1 MAWVRSAVNKAVEAG
16 GQSSIRRSLR
26 NYADSM
32 KLHATTA
39 VVGGARVFHDRMV
52 AQNMRSFR
60 HTVKRLEEVSVSC
73 RGVERVQLLRRWLV
87 ALKEIERLVAAFAGS
102 NPNDLLPDEIKELP
116 ISPTLVYYVDPD
128 IVDEPKNFRDVFLQS
143 QALEGITLSMI
154 LEAPNEEEVS
164 LLSEIYGLCIKGEK
178 EERTALL
185 ASVQDLAKAF
195 AGYEDEV
202 LAKREELLQYV
213 QAAISGLKVN
223 ADLMRIED
231 EVFSLKEKI
240 EKFKPSNFDAKSNET
255 TTIDVKANHEALA
268 QIQMY
273 SKLEELL
280 LKKKY
285 FTCGDSSELH
295 AEKIDKL
302 KILSESL
309 ANSATKAQNR
319 ISENRSQKEEALNFR
334 LTKTKEVDQI
344 EKEVTMEIEELEKLK
359 DELEEKLKKV
369 NSLLLSAR
377 MRLHNAREERDQFN
391 EASNE
396 IVVHLKAKEDEMIR
410 SIASYTRE
418 SNVVDTWMHFLENT
432 WLHQTSHTKKEKEQI
447 NVELQRYG
455 ENYVNLIIQ
464 LLSSYEEKLGS
475 SVKQMRKLVENLS
488 SNKGLENPTAPDN
501 EDSKVNPRK
510 KLQDEFLDIESKFLA
525 TLTIVETI
533 NNQFHIQREGIY
545 RKDSDNVIKLLN
557 AIKKIKEE
565 YESIKRPKLEIEITP
580 RKQEQPQTETPKT
593 PKTPRTPSQK
603 KTFMRSLSSISLTNR
618 MRQDEAIMSPSIHR
632 RSKSAG
638 IDSLQMEVELDDMSD
653 YDSAEEISEWEFDD
667 VEQDHHTRS

>member
-1 MAWVRSAVNKAVEAG
+1 MAYKY
-16 GQSSIRRSLR
+16 GQ
-26 NYADSM
+26 
-32 KLHATTA
+32 
-39 VVGGARVFHDRMV
+39 
-52 AQNMRSFR
+52 
-60 HTVKRLEEVSVSC
+60 
-73 RGVERVQLLRRWLV
+73 
-87 ALKEIERLVAAFAGS
+87 
-102 NPNDLLPDEIKELP
+102 
-116 ISPTLVYYVDPD
+116 VYYVDPD
-128 IVDEPKNFRDVFLQS
+128 IVDEPKNFRDVFLHS

-255 TTIDVKANHEALA
+255 TAIDVKANNEALA

-285 FTCGDSSELH
+285 FTCGDSLELH

-319 ISENRSQKEEALNFR
+319 ISENSNVSHMIKITNSM
-334 LTKTKEVDQI
+334 
-344 EKEVTMEIEELEKLK
+344 EVTMEIEELEKLK

-369 NSLLLSAR
+369 NCLLLSAR
-377 MRLHNAREERDQFN
+377 MRLHNAREEREQFN

-418 SNVVDTWMHFLENT
+418 SNVVDTWMHFLKNT
-432 WLHQTSHTKKEKEQI
+432 WLHQTSHTKKEKEQV
-447 NVELQRYG
+447 NVELERYG
-455 ENYVNLIIQ
+455 ENYMNLIIQ

-488 SNKGLENPTAPDN
+488 SNKGLENLTAPDN

-525 TLTIVETI
+525 TLTIVDTI
-533 NNQFHIQREGIY
+533 NNQFHIQKEGIY

-580 RKQEQPQTETPKT
+580 QKQEQPQSEISKT

-618 MRQDEAIMSPSIHR
+618 IRQDEAIMSPSIHR

>member
-1 MAWVRSAVNKAVEAG
+1 MPG
-16 GQSSIRRSLR
+16 LP
-26 NYADSM
+26 
-32 KLHATTA
+32 
-39 VVGGARVFHDRMV
+39 
-52 AQNMRSFR
+52 AQIS
-60 HTVKRLEEVSVSC
+60 
-73 RGVERVQLLRRWLV
+73 
-87 ALKEIERLVAAFAGS
+87 EITPS
-102 NPNDLLPDEIKELP
+102 
-116 ISPTLVYYVDPD
+116 VYYVDPD
-128 IVDEPKNFRDVFLQS
+128 IVDEPKNFRDVFLHS

-309 ANSATKAQNR
+309 ANSATKAENR

-432 WLHQTSHTKKEKEQI
+432 WLHQTSHTKKEKEQV

-510 KLQDEFLDIESKFLA
+510 KLQDEFLDIESK
-525 TLTIVETI
+525 E
-533 NNQFHIQREGIY
+533 R
-545 RKDSDNVIKLLN
+545 
-557 AIKKIKEE
+557 
-565 YESIKRPKLEIEITP
+565 
-580 RKQEQPQTETPKT
+580 
-593 PKTPRTPSQK
+593 
-603 KTFMRSLSSISLTNR
+603 
-618 MRQDEAIMSPSIHR
+618 
-632 RSKSAG
+632 
-638 IDSLQMEVELDDMSD
+638 
-653 YDSAEEISEWEFDD
+653 
-667 VEQDHHTRS
+667 